1 MVKPA
6 QRSESP
12 PKGQR
17 QPKPQGGAGGSG
29 PSGADAGGSSLGKLC
44 HFFLKNKCNRGDDC
58 QFSHLPKEEM
68 ERQARAQAKAK
79 AKAQPK
85 AEPKAKAQPK
95 ARGKATNLVPSPCLV
110 GPRLVNA
117 FADLAVDDEE

>member
-1 MVKPA
+1 
-6 QRSESP
+6 
-12 PKGQR
+12 
-17 QPKPQGGAGGSG
+17 
-29 PSGADAGGSSLGKLC
+29 
-44 HFFLKNKCNRGDDC
+44 
-58 QFSHLPKEEM
+58 M